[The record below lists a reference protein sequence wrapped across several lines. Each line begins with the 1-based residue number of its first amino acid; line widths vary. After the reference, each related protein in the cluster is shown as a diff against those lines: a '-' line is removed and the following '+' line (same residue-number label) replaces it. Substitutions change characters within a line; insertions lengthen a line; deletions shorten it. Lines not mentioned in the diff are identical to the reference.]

1 MPWRECNLMDER
13 VKSIAQFLGSEK
25 VARLACEFGISSKK
39 AYKIIEGYHDI
50 GLAAGDFNPAMF
62 CSFLGG
68 MACNR
73 HHDELCNR
81 KSFNYTAPAP

>member
-39 AYKIIEGYHDI
+39 AYKIIECYHDI
-50 GLAAGDFNPAMF
+50 GLARPA
-62 CSFLGG
+62 LNRGG
-68 MACNR
+68 RRLQSR
-73 HHDELCNR
+73 HVLLLPRRNGLQ
-81 KSFNYTAPAP
+81 SAP